1 MRPLVASISLLPPT
15 NNSPGPPPS
24 SRNTRPPG
32 SSARTAPASKAS
44 TASANSSVSLAK
56 RVSWEPSAPSTTS
69 TAEFRPAPS
78 PVNFRT
84 KCEVKFMSLAVQL
97 YIQKRPALRWLV
109 PFLLSLGLAVFTSA
123 QSPASASS
131 AMQPSRA
138 NPVLLETLSW
148 DEAERILTPD
158 SVVVI
163 ALGAESKEHGRH
175 LQLNNDFLM
184 AEYLKKRVLDAAPQ
198 NTVVAPTINYSFYPA
213 FLEYPGSTSLSMDTA
228 RAMITDI
235 VHSLTHYGP
244 RRFYILNTGISTLR
258 PLAQAAAD
266 LAKDGI
272 VLHYTD
278 LTKDDQVEKK
288 VRQSGGTHA
297 DEIETSMMLYIAP
310 ETVRM
315 IKAVRDLNPNQP
327 GGLTRDPQ
335 GKGTYSPTG
344 AWGDPTLATREKGQA
359 VVESLVSSILRDIE
373 ELRKTTPSP

>member
-1 MRPLVASISLLPPT
+1 MSLTTQSNMLKM
-15 NNSPGPPPS
+15 
-24 SRNTRPPG
+24 
-32 SSARTAPASKAS
+32 SARYRTVSLIFAL
-44 TASANSSVSLAK
+44 ASA
-56 RVSWEPSAPSTTS
+56 
-69 TAEFRPAPS
+69 
-78 PVNFRT
+78 
-84 KCEVKFMSLAVQL
+84 AVC
-97 YIQKRPALRWLV
+97 
-109 PFLLSLGLAVFTSA
+109 SA
-123 QSPASASS
+123 QSSAPAVSAPHS
-131 AMQPSRA
+131 AHA
-138 NPVLLETLSW
+138 NAAVLLETLSW
-148 DEAERILTPD
+148 DEAEHILTPD
-158 SVVVI
+158 TLVVI

-198 NTVVAPTINYSFYPA
+198 NVVVAPTINYSFYPA

-235 VHSLTHYGP
+235 VRSLAHYGP

-258 PLAQAAAD
+258 PLAQAATD
-266 LAKDGI
+266 LFKDGI
-272 VLHYTD
+272 VLRYTD
-278 LTKDDQVEKK
+278 LTKDDPVEKK

-315 IKAVRDLNPNQP
+315 KKAVRDLNPNQP

-359 VVESLVSSILRDIE
+359 VVESLASTILKDIE
-373 ELRKTTPSP
+373 ELRQAAPQPPK